1 MTGCWI
7 VCLVLSASVS
17 QGTLQESIDT
27 NPGRLVEVPPGEVH
41 IDQALRIGNPGS
53 GLFGQGTIVQDNP
66 DANILEIVGTADIR
80 IEGITLKRPEGK
92 QDTRHHAIHVRDSEQ
107 VELRG
112 LRVVDNRSTAGTV
125 YFEDCRSSSIRNSA
139 VINYKR
145 IGIDDRT
152 ASELYGYAFRVIDG
166 TGILVTGSRDIAIQ
180 DNHVAERNIFPT
192 KKIKEQYGLGQLT
205 EGRNPT
211 KKGRL
216 APPGDYANNWHQGSA
231 IVVTSPETTSH
242 VFIEGNLIENAA
254 QGIDIHADSVT
265 CSNNIIDHAFVGI
278 KCMHGSRNVII
289 MGNNVS
295 HMDLWGLIMMPGTAS
310 HPAEAAIDDRPARGA
325 NFTRGNIIAN
335 NIFSD
340 FGFGYEYFNW
350 EGSRGGVISL
360 ESGQLPE
367 NPVMTDVLV
376 QGNIVYDTGR
386 DQVLE
391 EGAPVTVGPRYEY
404 AVFITPEPSPQGL
417 IFRDNIFH
425 PGRSGIS
432 NIPLSH

>member
-1 MTGCWI
+1 MVRVM
-7 VCLVLSASVS
+7 VCVFLFAATALA
-17 QGTLQESIDT
+17 TLQESIDA
-27 NPGRLVEVPPGEVH
+27 NPGQLVEVPPGEIH
-41 IDQALRIGNPGS
+41 IDRPLRITTPGS

-66 DANILEIVGTADIR
+66 EANILEIAGTEDIR
-80 IEGITLKRPEGK
+80 IEGITLTRAEGK
-92 QDTRHHAIHVRDSEQ
+92 QDSNRHAIHIGNSER
-107 VELRG
+107 VDLRG
-112 LRVVDNRSTAGTV
+112 IRVIDNRSTAGTV
-125 YFEDCRSSSIRNSA
+125 YFENSRSSSMRDST

-145 IGIDDRT
+145 VGVDDRT

-166 TGILVTGSRDIAIQ
+166 TGIVVNGSTDISIQ
-180 DNHVAERNIFPT
+180 DNQVVERNIFPT
-192 KKIKEQYGLGQLT
+192 KEFKEEHNLGQLT
-205 EGRNPT
+205 DGAHPT

-216 APPGDYANNWHQGSA
+216 APKGDYANNWHQGSA
-231 IVVTSPETTSH
+231 IVVTSPEKTSH
-242 VFIEGNLIENAA
+242 VLVEGNLIENAA

-265 CSNNIIDHAFVGI
+265 CANNVIDHAFVGI

-310 HPAEAAIDDRPARGA
+310 HPAEAATDTEPARGA

-367 NPVMTDVLV
+367 NPIMTDVLI

-391 EGAPVTVGPRYEY
+391 DGQPVTIEPRYEY
-404 AVFITPEPSPQGL
+404 AVFITPEPRPEGL
-417 IFRDNIFH
+417 VFRDNIFH
-425 PGRSGIS
+425 SGRGGIS

>member
-1 MTGCWI
+1 MTGCWMM
-7 VCLVLSASVS
+7 CLVLSASLS
-17 QGTLQESIDT
+17 QLSLQETIDA
-27 NPGRLVEVPPGEVH
+27 NPGRPIEVPVGVAH
-41 IDQALRIGNPGS
+41 IEQAIRISTPGS
-53 GLFGQGTIVQDNP
+53 GLYGQGTIIQDNP
-66 DANILEIVGTADIR
+66 EANIVEVYATSNVR
-80 IEGITLKRPEGK
+80 IEGITLRRAEGK
-92 QDTRHHAIHVRDSEQ
+92 EESFRHAIHVKDSERI
-107 VELRG
+107 ELRN
-112 LRVVDNRSTAGTV
+112 LRVIDNRSTAGTV
-125 YFEDCRSSSIRNSA
+125 FFENCQSSSLRDSA
-139 VINYKR
+139 VVNYKR

-152 ASELYGYAFRVIDG
+152 ASNLYGYAFNVIDG
-166 TGILVTGSRDIAIQ
+166 TGILVTFSRDISIQ
-180 DNHVAERNIFPT
+180 NNHVVERNIYPT
-192 KKIKEQYGLGQLT
+192 KEIKEQYSLGQLT
-205 EGRNPT
+205 EGQNPT

-231 IVVTSPETTSH
+231 IVVTSPESTSH
-242 VFIEGNLIENAA
+242 VLVEGNLIENAA

-265 CSNNIIDHAFVGI
+265 CANNIIDHAFVGI

-295 HMDLWGLIMMPGTAS
+295 HMDLWGLIMMPGTSS
-310 HPAEAAIDDRPARGA
+310 HPAEAATDERPARGA

-367 NPVMTDVLV
+367 NPVMTDVLI

-386 DQVLE
+386 DQELE
-391 EGAPVTVGPRYEY
+391 NGAPVTIGPRYEY

-417 IFRDNIFH
+417 VFRDNIFH
-425 PGRSGIS
+425 PGRGGVS